1 MKSFD
6 DTLLES
12 GRMID
17 RGFRE
22 IGENMSKAVAI
33 ITAIIAAVLTF
44 AEIALPEV
52 ATAELTTELFV
63 MLISSYIIYFSLEDA
78 GEARGKRSEE
88 YAKSSEEYK
97 AERAKIRGED
107 IGALRDF
114 CLRYTS
120 DELEYR
126 RRELL
131 LCEGVTPEEYQ
142 TYKRGECRD
151 KRIIAVS
158 ARADKLKPIRLTA
171 QMLLEDE
178 KLGATKAIGSPEGAK
193 IIKLILGLVPTTV
206 CMLLTVSLM
215 ITAKADMT
223 LFDIIGAFIK
233 LMTLPIV
240 ALRGYAEGLSYT
252 TGPLL
257 SWIKT
262 KTELLSAFIEER
274 GK

>member
-1 MKSFD
+1 MSSFD
-6 DTLLES
+6 DTLLET
-12 GRMID
+12 GRVID

-78 GEARGKRSEE
+78 GEARGRRSEE

-97 AERAKIRGED
+97 AERAKIHGED
-107 IGALRDF
+107 INDLRDF
-114 CLRYTS
+114 CLQYTK

-131 LCEGVTPEEYQ
+131 LCEGVTPDEYLA
-142 TYKRGECRD
+142 YKSGKCHD
-151 KRIIAVS
+151 KRIIVAS
-158 ARADKLKPIRLTA
+158 SRADKLKPIRLTA
-171 QMLLEDE
+171 EMLMEGE
-178 KLGATKAIGSPEGAK
+178 RIGVSKTIGSPEGAK
-193 IIKLILGLVPTTV
+193 IIKLLLGLVPTTV

-223 LFDIIGAFIK
+223 LFDIIASLMK
-233 LMTLPIV
+233 LLTLPIV
-240 ALRGYAEGLSYT
+240 ALRGYAEGLSYS

-262 KTELLSAFIEER
+262 KTELLKAFIEKK

>member
-1 MKSFD
+1 MSSFD
-6 DTLLES
+6 DTLLET
-12 GRMID
+12 GRVID

-78 GEARGKRSEE
+78 GEARGRRSEE
-88 YAKSSEEYK
+88 YAKSSAEYK
-97 AERAKIRGED
+97 AERAKIHGED
-107 IGALRDF
+107 INDLRDF
-114 CLRYTS
+114 CLRYTK

-131 LCEGVTPEEYQ
+131 LCEGVTPDEYLA
-142 TYKRGECRD
+142 YKSGECHD
-151 KRIIAVS
+151 KRIIAAS
-158 ARADKLKPIRLTA
+158 SRADKLKPIRLTA
-171 QMLLEDE
+171 EMLMEGE
-178 KLGATKAIGSPEGAK
+178 RIGASKTIGSPEGAK
-193 IIKLILGLVPTTV
+193 IIKLLLGLVPTTV

-223 LFDIIGAFIK
+223 LFDIIASLMK
-233 LMTLPIV
+233 LLTLPIV
-240 ALRGYAEGLSYT
+240 ALRGYAEGLSYS

-262 KTELLSAFIEER
+262 KTELLKAFIEKK